1 MGVLDCAILG
11 RGMALEVFRCAAG
24 DGRFGEVRS
33 RWRGVLLGEVVFAAG
48 VGVSDC
54 ALGLALGGVARRWT
68 NRHLLWFGV
77 AILAC
82 LLGIWISAAALRG
95 AALVRATFCM
105 APTWWRFA

>member
-48 VGVSDC
+48 VGVRDC
-54 ALGLALGGVARRWT
+54 ALGLALCGGWR
-68 NRHLLWFGV
+68 
-77 AILAC
+77 C
-82 LLGIWISAAALRG
+82 G
-95 AALVRATFCM
+95 AAVDE
-105 APTWWRFA
+105 